1 MGWLFNE
8 TTTCGAWC
16 GDPKRA
22 AQIAAKDNASCR
34 SSVVSCVDVGALNPG
49 LFTDVASRCDERCV
63 AHQRPVGWRPT
74 LKEELI
80 ERTSDHMVD
89 LAVATRDITVSAA
102 RWLGIYDDYQGSKV
116 KLDELDR
123 ATAQMP
129 PNSKIRRDVA
139 DLRVREARIDAAMAG
154 APGVSG
160 GFGAWQVVAAVGAG
174 VTLVGGL
181 GYAIYR
187 FSADVLTRW
196 ICTRSLD
203 KIPPAQ
209 RVEYMATCKPEGG
222 TPWYVDMR
230 VWGAIAA
237 VGAVGWFFFGG
248 GKTKLL
254 KRVAR

>member
-1 MGWLFNE
+1 MGWLLNE

-16 GDPKRA
+16 GDPKRME
-22 AQIAAKDNASCR
+22 Q
-34 SSVVSCVDVGALNPG
+34 VVSKGATCRPASTSCVVRGTYNPG
-49 LFTDVASRCDERCV
+49 FMLDVASRCEERCV
-63 AHQRPVGWRPT
+63 QHFRPLGWEPSLT
-74 LKEELI
+74 EEI
-80 ERTSDHMVD
+80 IDATSDHMVD
-89 LAVATRDITVSAA
+89 LAVATRDITVTSA
-102 RWLGIYDDYQGSKV
+102 RWLGIYDDYQGTKV

-139 DLRVREARIDAAMAG
+139 DLRAREAKIDAAMAG

-160 GFGAWQVVAAVGAG
+160 GFGAWQVVAAVAG
-174 VTLVGGL
+174 YVTLMGGL
-181 GYAIYR
+181 GYAVYR
-187 FSADVLTRW
+187 FSTDVVARW
-196 ICTRSLD
+196 VCTRSLD

-254 KRVAR
+254 KRAAR